1 MAVLL
6 MFYYTFLSG
15 YAGQSLFEDMVR
27 ASYNFVLAAP
37 IITTG
42 VFDQDVTEDQ
52 VLADP
57 RLYIS
62 GREGL
67 DLNAV
72 KLVEM
77 LLSAA
82 VHSCVIGYVML
93 LVFRDMSILDAG
105 DFYTFGTT
113 VFSVLVISMNYRAAF
128 VTRTWNWVTIAGQA
142 FSFLIYVVFLVVY
155 SDVRWFSDHFQPWM
169 AGVPLRMVSN
179 PYFWI
184 CAITLP
190 ALAMVIDVFKA
201 HLLSEFYP
209 DRSEVVLE
217 QAKLKASAA
226 GLEELQW
233 DSEEADRAAT
243 LHRTNGSVASRMSGY
258 DFAHPGGEPRQ
269 QANFYNSHPTAGDVS
284 MIETASGS
292 QMDRSQSLRRED
304 QISDEESDSS
314 EGARSNYP
322 DSSRFAQQKM
332 AHIQVEW
339 TGCKVMMASC
349 LVGVLLFC
357 LGALVR
363 GLGSTA
369 NEVSVRYGGAAR
381 GEAAARC
388 GEPGS
393 ECALELTLP
402 EVQKHL
408 QNL

>member
-155 SDVRWFSDHFQPWM
+155 SDVRWFSDHFQR
-169 AGVPLRMVSN
+169 LDK
-179 PYFWI
+179 I
-184 CAITLP
+184 
-190 ALAMVIDVFKA
+190 
-201 HLLSEFYP
+201 
-209 DRSEVVLE
+209 RS
-217 QAKLKASAA
+217 A
-226 GLEELQW
+226 
-233 DSEEADRAAT
+233 
-243 LHRTNGSVASRMSGY
+243 NG
-258 DFAHPGGEPRQ
+258 
-269 QANFYNSHPTAGDVS
+269 
-284 MIETASGS
+284 
-292 QMDRSQSLRRED
+292 
-304 QISDEESDSS
+304 
-314 EGARSNYP
+314 
-322 DSSRFAQQKM
+322 
-332 AHIQVEW
+332 
-339 TGCKVMMASC
+339 
-349 LVGVLLFC
+349 
-357 LGALVR
+357 
-363 GLGSTA
+363 
-369 NEVSVRYGGAAR
+369 
-381 GEAAARC
+381 
-388 GEPGS
+388 
-393 ECALELTLP
+393 ELTSLEP
-402 EVQKHL
+402 
-408 QNL
+408 